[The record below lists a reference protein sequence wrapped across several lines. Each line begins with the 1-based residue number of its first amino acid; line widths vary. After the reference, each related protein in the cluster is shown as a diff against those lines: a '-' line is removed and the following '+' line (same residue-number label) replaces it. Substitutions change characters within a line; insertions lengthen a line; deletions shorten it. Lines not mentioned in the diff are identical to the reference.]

1 MGDYGSDSKPQDTM
15 AYSQRGE
22 VFPKM
27 ESKKYITPIIIVICL
42 GIGFFG
48 GLKYDAYRAQNI
60 NAIKPEEVD
69 LSSFWQAWNLLHD
82 NFFGKSELK
91 TQDLIYGAIEGMV
104 KSADDPY
111 TVFFPPAESKAF
123 TEQIQGSFGG
133 VGVEIGMRNNVLTVI
148 APIKDSPAYIAGI
161 QSGDSITKIDDKP
174 TDGMDINEAV
184 TLIRGKK
191 GTSVMLSL
199 YRESNNNLFDVKV
212 IRDTIKIP
220 ATEWKMLDGNI
231 AYLQVSVFS
240 QNVDQE
246 FQKAAVEISKSSATK
261 IILDLRNNPGGLL
274 DSSVNLAGYFLE
286 EGKTVMIERES
297 GGQETIFKTRHS
309 ALLKNY
315 PLVVI
320 INKGSAS
327 ASEILAGALRDNRN
341 VTIVGE
347 TSFGKGSVQDIF
359 DMPQGATVKITIAKW
374 FTPNGNSIDEDGI
387 KPNVEITRS
396 DDDINNGTDSQLDKA
411 MEIIK
416 NL

>member
-1 MGDYGSDSKPQDTM
+1 
-15 AYSQRGE
+15 
-22 VFPKM
+22 M

>member
-1 MGDYGSDSKPQDTM
+1 
-15 AYSQRGE
+15 
-22 VFPKM
+22 M

-199 YRESNNNLFDVKV
+199 YRESNNNLFDVK
-212 IRDTIKIP
+212 D
-220 ATEWKMLDGNI
+220 
-231 AYLQVSVFS
+231 
-240 QNVDQE
+240 
-246 FQKAAVEISKSSATK
+246 AVYAEYPRMEIEKSS
-261 IILDLRNNPGGLL
+261 D
-274 DSSVNLAGYFLE
+274 
-286 EGKTVMIERES
+286 
-297 GGQETIFKTRHS
+297 
-309 ALLKNY
+309 
-315 PLVVI
+315 
-320 INKGSAS
+320 
-327 ASEILAGALRDNRN
+327 
-341 VTIVGE
+341 
-347 TSFGKGSVQDIF
+347 
-359 DMPQGATVKITIAKW
+359 
-374 FTPNGNSIDEDGI
+374 
-387 KPNVEITRS
+387 
-396 DDDINNGTDSQLDKA
+396 
-411 MEIIK
+411 
-416 NL
+416 